1 MGDFGRAGHPT
12 AGDEGALAEVG
23 GEQLHGEYH
32 PRRVAVV
39 ARVVRRLDVAVGD
52 AADGSSPAID
62 RVADG
67 SMTNGRA
74 VDRAR

>member
-1 MGDFGRAGHPT
+1 
-12 AGDEGALAEVG
+12 
-23 GEQLHGEYH
+23 
-32 PRRVAVV
+32 
-39 ARVVRRLDVAVGD
+39 VRYLDVAVVD

-74 VDRAR
+74 VDRARWRARRKSSRASRRRRARMRTGG